1 MKSSLPTVTV
11 ILYKS
16 KTLANGEHP
25 IMLRLCY
32 NGQRKYKSF
41 GLSCS
46 EKMWNE
52 KKEEVRSTHPYA
64 KSMNTLIRAEV
75 DKANKRIMEL
85 DVTRRTIL
93 LPLL

>member
-64 KSMNTLIRAEV
+64 KS
-75 DKANKRIMEL
+75 IMEL
-85 DVTRRTIL
+85 ERDDASKE
-93 LPLL
+93 

>member
-1 MKSSLPTVTV
+1 
-11 ILYKS
+11 
-16 KTLANGEHP
+16 
-25 IMLRLCY
+25 MLRLCY

-41 GLSCS
+41 GLYSS

-85 DVTRRTIL
+85 ERDKKMLMSIRKLRNIMRLTL
-93 LPLL
+93 LVPRLISPFVSLLSR